1 MTINNKF
8 DIGDHVYV
16 ITDKEQDMGIITGI
30 LINPR
35 DIVYFV
41 SRDSDVNRFYDFELS
56 KDENKILRFKDNGI
70 LLFWL

>member
-41 SRDSDVNRFYDFELS
+41 SRDSDVDRFYDFELS
-56 KDENKILRFKDNGI
+56 KDENKILR
-70 LLFWL
+70 L

>member
-8 DIGDHVYV
+8 DIGDHVYI

-35 DIVYFV
+35 DVIYFV
-41 SRDSDVNRFYDFELS
+41 SRDNDLGRFYDFELS
-56 KDENKILRFKDNGI
+56 KDENKILR
-70 LLFWL
+70 L

>member
-56 KDENKILRFKDNGI
+56 KDENKILR
-70 LLFWL
+70 L

>member
-8 DIGDHVYV
+8 DIGDHVYI

-35 DIVYFV
+35 DVIYFV
-41 SRDSDVNRFYDFELS
+41 SRDNDVGKFYDFELS
-56 KDENKILRFKDNGI
+56 KDENKILR
-70 LLFWL
+70 L

>member
-8 DIGDHVYV
+8 DIGDHVY
-16 ITDKEQDMGIITGI
+16 ILTDKEQDMGIITGI

-56 KDENKILRFKDNGI
+56 KDENKILR
-70 LLFWL
+70 L

>member
-1 MTINNKF
+1 
-8 DIGDHVYV
+8 
-16 ITDKEQDMGIITGI
+16 MGIITGI

-56 KDENKILRFKDNGI
+56 KDENKILR
-70 LLFWL
+70 L

>member
-35 DIVYFV
+35 DVIYVV
-41 SRDSDVNRFYDFELS
+41 SRDNDLGKFYDFELS
-56 KDENKILRFKDNGI
+56 KDENKILR
-70 LLFWL
+70 L

>member
-16 ITDKEQDMGIITGI
+16 ITDKEQDVGIITGI

-35 DIVYFV
+35 DVIYFV
-41 SRDSDVNRFYDFELS
+41 SRDNDLGKFYDFELS
-56 KDENKILRFKDNGI
+56 KDENKILR
-70 LLFWL
+70 L

>member
-8 DIGDHVYV
+8 DIGDHVYI

-56 KDENKILRFKDNGI
+56 KDENKILR
-70 LLFWL
+70 L